1 MLTKIATLVAFLAVL
16 AACQGQNPDDV
27 DLLAAAS
34 ALDIPELSCGPH
46 GVPNGKPAELTASRV
61 SPGHGAYIEF
71 RQRLS
76 PAIPSGHLYVVFG
89 KLDGAGEPLTRQ
101 YVGLYPIG
109 SVIGLYGGAIVPMP
123 ASLAP
128 SYTDCRFDTQ
138 AAYRVSLNE
147 RQYRRLLAS
156 VREALADPPQ
166 WHMAAFNC
174 NHFAASL
181 GAAVGL
187 RAPRNRLL
195 PAFAYIHALIERN
208 EGAADG
214 GA

>member
-1 MLTKIATLVAFLAVL
+1 MLKKIATLVAFLAVL
-16 AACQGQNPDDV
+16 AACQAQNPDDV
-27 DLLAAAS
+27 DVLAATT
-34 ALDIPELSCGPH
+34 ALDIPELSCSSH
-46 GVPNGKPAELTASRV
+46 GAPNGRPAELTASRV
-61 SPGHGAYIEF
+61 SPRHSAYIEF

-89 KLDGAGEPLTRQ
+89 RLDANGEPLTRHHI
-101 YVGLYPIG
+101 GLYPLG
-109 SVIGLYGGAIVPMP
+109 SVVGLYGGAIVPMP

-128 SYTDCRFDTQ
+128 SYADCRFDTQ
-138 AAYRVSLNE
+138 AAYRVSLDD
-147 RQYRRLLAS
+147 RQYRRLLAT

-187 RAPRNRLL
+187 RAPENWLL
-195 PAFAYIHALIERN
+195 PAFAYIHALIDAN
-208 EGAADG
+208 EGPTAR